1 MRTLNLHNMRFIP
14 VNAIP
19 WIIWSI
25 AGLYY
30 FFEIIIRTLPST
42 MSGTLMQIFQINAT
56 SLSML
61 TSFFYYIAY
70 TVMQI
75 PAGLLVDRYSVR
87 RVLFIACLS
96 CIFGFIV
103 FYSTRNLHLA
113 EFGRLVVG
121 LGSAFAYVSA
131 LKVASVWLSRR
142 HFGFATTIMDSLGM
156 LGAMFADDVLAHINI
171 VDGMQSSINLLIGIG
186 LFIAFLI
193 VFVLKDTPDTKV
205 KNKNQSCLNTN
216 DKTNIFK
223 KLCLIGKNPQIW
235 LVGVVGCL
243 FYLPSAV
250 IGDLFGIPFL
260 KTVYHLSR
268 SSAPLCMSV
277 FFAGWI
283 ICGPLFGAYSDKVGK
298 RCKPLIISMLIEAV
312 LFSILL
318 YTPVITGHIIPE
330 SALYIL
336 FFFMGVAMGTHP
348 LVFAIA
354 KENYSNKI
362 AGTVIAF
369 TNTLIM
375 LSGLVITPL
384 VGYLLDYSHHSIATA
399 GVENY
404 TMANYMFALTLI
416 PISLIICVI
425 IMVFV
430 KETGSLKED
439 VEEKYDRALAMLNRK

>member
-1 MRTLNLHNMRFIP
+1 MRTLNLRNIKFIP
-14 VNAIP
+14 VAAIP
-19 WIIWSI
+19 WIIWGI

-56 SLSML
+56 SLSVL

-75 PAGLLVDRYSVR
+75 PAGLLVDRYSVK

-96 CIFGFIV
+96 CVFGFIV
-103 FYSTRNLHLA
+103 FYSTRDYHLA

-156 LGAMFADDVLAHINI
+156 LGAMFADDVIAHINI
-171 VDGMQSSINLLIGIG
+171 ADGIQSSINLLIVIG

-193 VFVLKDTPDTKV
+193 IFVLKDTPEARV
-205 KNKNQSCLNTN
+205 KNKNQTRLSTN

-223 KLCLIGKNPQIW
+223 KLVLIAKNPQIW
-235 LVGVVGCL
+235 LVGIVGCL

-268 SSAPLCMSV
+268 ESAPLCMSV

-283 ICGPLFGAYSDKVGK
+283 ICGPLFGLYSDKVGK
-298 RCKPLIISMLIEAV
+298 RCKPLVITMLIEAF
-312 LFSILL
+312 LFSVLL
-318 YTPVITGHIIPE
+318 YTPVITGHILPE
-330 SALYIL
+330 YMLYIL
-336 FFFMGVAMGTHP
+336 FFAMGAAMGTHP

-362 AGTVIAF
+362 AGTVVAF

-375 LSGLVITPL
+375 LSGLLITPL
-384 VGYLLDYSHHSIATA
+384 VGYLLDYSHHSLGKV
-399 GVENY
+399 GVEQYTMSNY
-404 TMANYMFALTLI
+404 TFALTLI
-416 PISLIICVI
+416 PISLIICVF
-425 IMVFV
+425 IMIFV
-430 KETGSLKED
+430 KETGSLKAD
-439 VEEKYDRALAMLNRK
+439 VELKYDRALEMLK